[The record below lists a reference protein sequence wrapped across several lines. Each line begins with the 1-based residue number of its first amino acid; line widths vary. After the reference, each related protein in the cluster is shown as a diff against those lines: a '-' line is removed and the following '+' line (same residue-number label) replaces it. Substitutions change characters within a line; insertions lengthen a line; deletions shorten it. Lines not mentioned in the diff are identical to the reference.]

1 MGKNYQS
8 PFFTVF
14 IAFFLTPAT
23 SVLAQKAK
31 PAYEIAVRMVKKGKK
46 EDFVDRRA
54 KFIKLLKKQEGIS
67 NDREFKSFY
76 ALPKPDTR
84 EVFIGITRYASL
96 EVVTRVSK
104 RIMPRFLQFTQT
116 MDLKAYVFV
125 MPIEGGKFNL
135 KKLARRRGQVL
146 EIAIRRIKKGQRKE
160 FQENRKAFVNY
171 LNKQKGV
178 LGNWEFAVVG
188 GKDRERLTVGMSVY
202 KNKDVFMKIAKQMQ
216 TNSLAKKYFA
226 TFEPVA
232 LQYATST
239 THK

>member
-1 MGKNYQS
+1 MRKSYQS
-8 PFFTVF
+8 LFF
-14 IAFFLTPAT
+14 IAFIAFSTALAT
-23 SVLAQKAK
+23 SVRAQKAK
-31 PAYEIAVRMVKKGKK
+31 PAYEIAVRMVKKSKK

-67 NDREFKSFY
+67 NNREFKSFY
-76 ALPKPDTR
+76 ALPKPDAR

-104 RIMPRFLQFTQT
+104 KIMPRFLQFTQT

-135 KKLARRRGQVL
+135 KKLARKKGQVL
-146 EIAIRRIKKGQRKE
+146 EIAIRRVKKGQKKA
-160 FQENRKAFVNY
+160 FQKNRKAFVSY

-178 LGNWEFAVVG
+178 LGSWEFAVVG

-202 KNKDVFMKIAKQMQ
+202 KNKEVFMKIARQLQ
-216 TNSLAKKYFA
+216 TNPLVEKFFA

-239 THK
+239 SNK